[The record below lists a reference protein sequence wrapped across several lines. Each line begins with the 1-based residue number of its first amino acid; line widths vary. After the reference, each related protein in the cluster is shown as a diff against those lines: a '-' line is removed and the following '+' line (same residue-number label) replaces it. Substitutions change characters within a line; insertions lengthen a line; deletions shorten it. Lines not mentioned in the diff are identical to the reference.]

1 MKKTINLEF
10 LYEILDMIGGVFY
23 REFTKL
29 SGFDGRT
36 ALSFVHTHLFLL
48 GMVMFL
54 IVTFCIKLF
63 AIQESKKYR
72 AFIIVYNIG
81 VLLTSLMLAVRGV
94 LQVNGST
101 LTSAANGM
109 ISGFAGIGHIL
120 VGIGMILLF
129 LMLKEKVKE

>member
-1 MKKTINLEF
+1 MKKTINLAF
-10 LYEILDMIGGVFY
+10 LYAILAMIGGVFY

-54 IVTFCIKLF
+54 IVTFCIRLF

-81 VLLTSLMLAVRGV
+81 VL
-94 LQVNGST
+94 QVNGST
-101 LTSAANGM
+101 LSSAANGM

-120 VGIGMILLF
+120 VGIGMILFF
-129 LMLKEKVKE
+129 LMLKEKVKESCM

>member
-1 MKKTINLEF
+1 
-10 LYEILDMIGGVFY
+10 
-23 REFTKL
+23 
-29 SGFDGRT
+29 
-36 ALSFVHTHLFLL
+36 
-48 GMVMFL
+48 MFL
-54 IVTFCIKLF
+54 IVTFCIRLF

-101 LTSAANGM
+101 LSSAANGM

-120 VGIGMILLF
+120 VGIGMILFF
-129 LMLKEKVKE
+129 LMLKEKVKESCM

>member
-1 MKKTINLEF
+1 
-10 LYEILDMIGGVFY
+10 
-23 REFTKL
+23 
-29 SGFDGRT
+29 
-36 ALSFVHTHLFLL
+36 
-48 GMVMFL
+48 MVMFL

-101 LTSAANGM
+101 LTSTAM